1 MKRKEGDRVQHYQR
15 NYGVMVRE
23 SVLNTDVEKRN
34 IFVHMHAHTHNNTTN
49 IYSCRQLSLQITCA
63 KMRKLHVSVIC
74 SS

>member
-34 IFVHMHAHTHNNTTN
+34 IFVRTHTHKQTYIASGN
-49 IYSCRQLSLQITCA
+49 SVCRSPVL
-63 KMRKLHVSVIC
+63 K
-74 SS
+74 